1 MKLSILVPVYNEI
14 ETIDEIIKRVKSVKL
29 SMGKEII
36 VVDDG
41 STDGTRDFLSR
52 LSDEQ
57 IKVLFHDRNMGK
69 GMAIRSALKNATG
82 SIIIIQDSDLEYDP
96 RDYVKLLE
104 PIIQG
109 KASVVYGNRRTEGM
123 KRSYNRFYWGGRLVT
138 AVTNFLY
145 KAGIHDEPVCYK
157 VFKKDVLDSIILKC
171 EGFEFCP
178 EVTAKVCKA
187 GYEIYEVPIS
197 YNPRSFLQGKKLSWR
212 DGFYAIWILLKY
224 KFTD

>member
-109 KASVVYGNRRTEGM
+109 KASVVYGNRITEGM

-138 AVTNFLY
+138 AITNILY

>member
-14 ETIDEIIKRVKSVKL
+14 ATIDELIKRIKSVKL
-29 SMGKEII
+29 SIEKEII

-69 GMAIRSALKNATG
+69 GRAIRTALKKATG
-82 SIIIIQDSDLEYDP
+82 SIIIIQDADLEYDP
-96 RDYVKLLE
+96 KDYVRLLE

-109 KASVVYGNRRTEGM
+109 KSSVVYGNRRSEGM
-123 KRSYNRFYWGGRLVT
+123 KKSYNRFYWGGRLVT
-138 AVTNFLY
+138 AITNFLY
-145 KAGIHDEPVCYK
+145 RAGIHDEPVCYK
-157 VFKKDVLDSIILKC
+157 LFKKEVLDSITLKC

-178 EVTAKVCKA
+178 EVTAKVCRA
-187 GYEIYEVPIS
+187 GHGICEVPIS
-197 YNPRSFLQGKKLSWR
+197 YNPRSFSQGKKINWR
-212 DGFYAIWILLKY
+212 DGLYAIWVLLKY
-224 KFTD
+224 KFID